1 MKKSLLLT
9 FVIFG
14 MSVGSIFAQTDAKL
28 EQKCKE
34 FVTKLNE
41 QLTTA
46 DGKLAMTEDQK
57 TQVFAAY
64 LDGEKK
70 MKTAREAATTE
81 EEKKEVQKPIRQAMN
96 ANIRKNI
103 LTNDQRM
110 ALNAK
115 KE

>member
-1 MKKSLLLT
+1 MKKTLLLT
-9 FVIFG
+9 FIIFG
-14 MSVGSIFAQTDAKL
+14 ISVVSSFAQSDAKL
-28 EQKCKE
+28 EQKCKD
-34 FVTKLNE
+34 FVTKLDG
-41 QLTTA
+41 QLTA
-46 DGKLAMTEDQK
+46 SDSKLAMTEDQK
-57 TQVFAAY
+57 TKVLAAY

-81 EEKKEVQKPIRQAMN
+81 EDKKEVQKPIRQAMN

-103 LTNDQRM
+103 LTNDQRT